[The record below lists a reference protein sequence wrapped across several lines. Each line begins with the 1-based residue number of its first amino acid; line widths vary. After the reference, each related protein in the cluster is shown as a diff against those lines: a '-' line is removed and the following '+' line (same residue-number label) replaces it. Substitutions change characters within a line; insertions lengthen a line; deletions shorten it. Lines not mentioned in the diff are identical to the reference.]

1 MNIDPNSCKYTIRA
15 NFQASGVVDR
25 PDVVGA
31 IFGQTEGLLGD
42 ELDLRDLQKSGRM
55 GRIEVAVRTEKGK
68 SVGDIVIPSSMDQV
82 ESSIFA
88 AALETVDRIGPCKA
102 GLQVTAIEDVR
113 AAKRTVI
120 IDRARELLLTMVQD
134 AREAGVNITDS
145 VRQVIQTE
153 EITTFGPN
161 LPAGPNVAT
170 SDAVI
175 IVEGRSDV
183 LNLLKYGIKNAV
195 AVEGTSVPK
204 DIIELTK
211 QRTITAFVDGDRG
224 GELILRE
231 LFQRA
236 EIDFVARAPHGFEVE
251 QITLKQVMK
260 CLRDKTSTAQFL
272 ELNKW
277 ARPGDDGKSDG
288 KPKDDRQAGQE
299 DDKPKRKRS
308 RRGGRRRNKNRD
320 DSDGRADDKPA
331 AKPDDKPAA
340 KPDDKPAVKPD
351 DKGRPAPKG
360 DKPDDRGDGSAK
372 EQTAAQTAQA
382 AEKARKAAA
391 NPLLAVLD
399 ELKEKDGKRA
409 RLLDD
414 QQKVLDEMP
423 ISNLQSQLS
432 DGAPKGTTT
441 LVMDGII
448 TQALVD
454 LATDKGISTV
464 VAEKKGPLPK
474 APVDLQ
480 LFTRADLS

>member
-15 NFQASGVVDR
+15 NFQAGGVVDR

-55 GRIEVAVRTEKGK
+55 GRIEVTVRTERGK
-68 SVGDIVIPSSMDQV
+68 SMGDIVIPSSMDQV

-102 GLQVTAIEDVR
+102 GLQVVAIEDVR
-113 AAKRTVI
+113 AAKRTMI
-120 IDRARELLLTMVQD
+120 IDRARELLLAMVQE
-134 AREAGVNITDS
+134 AHEAGVNITDS

-153 EITTFGPN
+153 EITTFGPG

-195 AVEGTSVPK
+195 AVEGTSIPEE
-204 DIIELTK
+204 IIPLTK
-211 QRTITAFVDGDRG
+211 ERTITAFVDGDRG

-231 LFQRA
+231 LFQTA
-236 EIDFVARAPHGFEVE
+236 EIDFVASAPTGFEVE
-251 QITLKQVMK
+251 QLTLKQVMK
-260 CLRDKTSTAQFL
+260 CLRDKISAAQFL
-272 ELNKW
+272 ELNRW
-277 ARPGDDGKSDG
+277 ARPSDDGKSNG
-288 KPKDDRQAGQE
+288 KPKDNRHAEQGGDIT
-299 DDKPKRKRS
+299 KRKRS
-308 RRGGRRRNKNRD
+308 RRGGRRHRKG
-320 DSDGRADDKPA
+320 DSDHQ
-331 AKPDDKPAA
+331 PDDKLNAKDVRDRQAATEGGESDGQGDDKREAQPRERTAVPPAA
-340 KPDDKPAVKPD
+340 PPAAPPAVP
-351 DKGRPAPKG
+351 P
-360 DKPDDRGDGSAK
+360 
-372 EQTAAQTAQA
+372 AAQSAQ
-382 AEKARKAAA
+382 KARLAAA

-399 ELKEKDGKRA
+399 ELKEKNGKRA
-409 RLLDD
+409 RLLDA

-454 LATDKGISTV
+454 LVTDKGISTV